1 MFADETEKLSNEHEE
16 ERKSDEINLHNM
28 RQKTFN
34 PVANINRDDQFAS
47 PYYKRLLHQRSRAH
61 AADPELRRFQ
71 DIRQR
76 NEHAPEWNK

>member
-34 PVANINRDDQFAS
+34 PVVNMNRDDQFAS
-47 PYYKRLLHQRSRAH
+47 PNYKRLLHQRSRAH

-76 NEHAPEWNK
+76 NEHAPEWNQ